1 MTILKSFTKPP
12 EAAAFVMEGLAY
24 AFDEDQNVKL
34 VPVAPGSMEKKKD
47 FWEYAKK
54 KLLTDK
60 LIVRVKE
67 FKEDKI
73 KAIPQ
78 AKIDKLKVFIHNPLF
93 EKERVRI
100 LQ

>member
-1 MTILKSFTKPP
+1 
-12 EAAAFVMEGLAY
+12 
-24 AFDEDQNVKL
+24 
-34 VPVAPGSMEKKKD
+34 MEKKKD

-93 EKERVRI
+93 ERERVI
-100 LQ
+100 DYKLQTTNYGKRRDKA

>member
-12 EAAAFVMEGLAY
+12 EAAAYVLEGVCY
-24 AFDEDQNVKL
+24 AFDEDQHVKF
-34 VPVAPGSMEKKKD
+34 VPIAPGSMEKKKD
-47 FWEYAKK
+47 FWEYSKK

-73 KAIPQ
+73 KAIP
-78 AKIDKLKVFIHNPLF
+78 
-93 EKERVRI
+93 
-100 LQ
+100 

>member
-1 MTILKSFTKPP
+1 
-12 EAAAFVMEGLAY
+12 
-24 AFDEDQNVKL
+24 
-34 VPVAPGSMEKKKD
+34 MEKKKD

-73 KAIPQ
+73 KAIP
-78 AKIDKLKVFIHNPLF
+78 
-93 EKERVRI
+93 
-100 LQ
+100 

>member
-1 MTILKSFTKPP
+1 
-12 EAAAFVMEGLAY
+12 
-24 AFDEDQNVKL
+24 
-34 VPVAPGSMEKKKD
+34 MEKKKD

-78 AKIDKLKVFIHNPLF
+78 AKIEKLKVFIHNPLF
-93 EKERVRI
+93 ERERVSWDKRFVKVVAN
-100 LQ
+100 LSNFVHYLC